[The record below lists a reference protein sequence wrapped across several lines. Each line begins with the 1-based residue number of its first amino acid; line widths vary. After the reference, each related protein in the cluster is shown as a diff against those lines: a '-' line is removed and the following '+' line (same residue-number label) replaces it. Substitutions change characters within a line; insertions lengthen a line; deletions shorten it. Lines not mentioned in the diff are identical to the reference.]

1 MNGKYNFMP
10 LALPFF
16 IILFF
21 ILILLWPVLFF
32 LYAGSIVSVFARL
45 GFSPTVGYSLFWA
58 ALIGSMINI
67 PIKKIGSKE
76 PIVTQKEVSFY
87 GMRYVIPV
95 AKEQQ
100 TTIAIN
106 LGGAI
111 IPVGIS
117 VYELIRLLAMG
128 RIWLFFASI
137 IAVVVVA
144 AVCHRF
150 AKPVKGVGI
159 AIPTFIPP
167 LVAIAVALILAFY
180 SPTVV
185 AYVGGTIGTLIGADL
200 MNLDKISKLGAPVAS
215 IGGAGTFDG
224 IFLTGV
230 LAVLLV

>member
-16 IILFF
+16 IMLFF

-45 GFSPTVGYSLFWA
+45 GFSPAVGYTLFWA

-67 PIKKIGSKE
+67 PIKKVRSEE
-76 PIVTQKEVSFY
+76 PFVTQKEVSFY

-95 AKEQQ
+95 TKERE

-117 VYELIRLLAMG
+117 IYELVRLLATG
-128 RIWLFFASI
+128 QIWLFFASI
-137 IAVVVVA
+137 IAIVIVA
-144 AVCHRF
+144 AVCHHF

-167 LVAIAVALILAFY
+167 LVAIAAALILAFR

>member
-1 MNGKYNFMP
+1 MNGRYNFLP
-10 LALPFF
+10 VALPFF
-16 IILFF
+16 IVLLLIV
-21 ILILLWPVLFF
+21 ILLWPILFF
-32 LYAGSIVSVFARL
+32 LYAGSIVSVFAKL
-45 GFSPTVGYSLFWA
+45 GFSPAVGYTLFWA

-67 PIKKIGSKE
+67 PVKKIRSGE
-76 PIVTQKEVSFY
+76 PIVTQREVSFY
-87 GMRYVIPV
+87 GIRYVIPV
-95 AKEQQ
+95 TEERE

-117 VYELIRLLAMG
+117 VYELLRLLAAG

-137 IAVVVVA
+137 IAVVIVA
-144 AVCHRF
+144 AVCHHF

-167 LVAIAVALILAFY
+167 LAATAAALILAFH
-180 SPTVV
+180 SPAIV

>member
-1 MNGKYNFMP
+1 MSKKYNFMP

-21 ILILLWPVLFF
+21 VLILLWPLLFF

-45 GFSPTVGYSLFWA
+45 GFSPAVGYTLFWA

-67 PIKKIGSKE
+67 PIKKIGSSA
-76 PIVTQKEVSFY
+76 PIVKQREVSFY
-87 GMRYVIPV
+87 GVRYVVPV
-95 AKEQQ
+95 VEEQQ
-100 TTIAIN
+100 TVIAVN

-111 IPVGIS
+111 IPVGVS
-117 VYELIRLLAMG
+117 LYELVRLLSAG
-128 RIWLFFASI
+128 QIWLFTASI
-137 IAVVVVA
+137 LAVIVVA
-144 AVCHRF
+144 AVCYHY

-167 LVAIAVALILAFY
+167 LVAIAAALILSFH

-185 AYVGGTIGTLIGADL
+185 AYVGGTLGTLIGADL
-200 MNLDKISKLGAPVAS
+200 MNLNRISELGAPVAS

>member
-1 MNGKYNFMP
+1 MNGRYNFLP
-10 LALPFF
+10 VALPFF
-16 IILFF
+16 IVLLLIV
-21 ILILLWPVLFF
+21 ILLWPILFS
-32 LYAGSIVSVFARL
+32 LYAGSIVSVFAKL
-45 GFSPTVGYSLFWA
+45 GFSPAVGYALFWA
-58 ALIGSMINI
+58 ALIGSTINI
-67 PIKKIGSKE
+67 PVKKIRSDE

-87 GMRYVIPV
+87 GIRYVIPV
-95 AKEQQ
+95 TEERE

-117 VYELIRLLAMG
+117 VYELSRLLAEG
-128 RIWLFFASI
+128 KIWLFFASI
-137 IAVVVVA
+137 IAVVIVA
-144 AVCHRF
+144 AVCHHF

-167 LVAIAVALILAFY
+167 LTATAAALILAFH
-180 SPTVV
+180 SPAVV

-200 MNLDKISKLGAPVAS
+200 MNLDKISELGAPVAS